1 MANPILDAHGN
12 VDKDASRRVEV
23 KFRLKDDEMIQEL
36 NEIMSSD
43 QGNAAEEGGAETAQT
58 EASAS
63 PAAEKDTAEASGEAA
78 AETDQST

>member
-1 MANPILDAHGN
+1 M
-12 VDKDASRRVEV
+12 EV

-43 QGNAAEEGGAETAQT
+43 QENAAQADGAETAQT

-63 PAAEKDTAEASGEAA
+63 TAAEKDTSEASGEAA
-78 AETDQST
+78 AETDQSTQQ